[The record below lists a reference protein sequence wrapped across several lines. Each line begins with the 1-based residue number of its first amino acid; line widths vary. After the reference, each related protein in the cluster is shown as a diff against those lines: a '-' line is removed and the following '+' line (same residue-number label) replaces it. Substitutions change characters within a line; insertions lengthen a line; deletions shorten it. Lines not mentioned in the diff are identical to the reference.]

1 MRIIAPLVTQ
11 LHFHTR
17 AHRARVQLRAVLGAS
32 HIGAWV
38 GSIAML
44 CVVLVAQLTMLP
56 HRYTWY
62 AALVGVT
69 TLVWGGVWA
78 WRQRHAPIIWRQ
90 LDHAYDWYSSV
101 STAVDYAHRHAH
113 HPLAHAQYRTT
124 LALIDATPAR
134 QLAIGWHQI
143 WHGWVVWVIASGLLL
158 ALPTPFDAQLAA
170 RAEISRIAQQVA
182 NQIRTLPPIS
192 TPDAA
197 AQSARQLAAATDAQQ
212 LLAQLDV
219 TGQQLVT
226 NQRQIQTLATV
237 LNALQQTSDPARA
250 TQLLAHAA
258 TQLPTDVSAALA
270 DAHARAQA
278 GDNGAFAQLNAAL
291 VQQQQTNA
299 AWQRALAD
307 AKQQTQRVAQMSNPT
322 TANQQADANAAAA
335 SSSQQQPNPQP
346 SDASGATQS
355 QAASSQQRPDPQPS
369 DASGASQSQ
378 SGSATSAASDSAGN
392 GSGSSTPASAAVISL
407 YVPQLDATNVMQI
420 PAQGEYATGS
430 GDETLSSGGGL
441 AAPALQ
447 YTYPDVVAAA
457 SQRATRAIADAQVS
471 WSAQQTVTDY
481 FAVLQEQAP

>member
-1 MRIIAPLVTQ
+1 
-11 LHFHTR
+11 
-17 AHRARVQLRAVLGAS
+17 
-32 HIGAWV
+32 
-38 GSIAML
+38 ML
-44 CVVLVAQLTMLP
+44 CVVLIAQLTMLP

-101 STAVDYAHRHAH
+101 STAVDYAQRHAQ
-113 HPLAHAQYRTT
+113 HPLAQAQYRTT
-124 LALIDATPAR
+124 VALIDATPAR
-134 QLAIGWHQI
+134 QLVLGWHQI

-170 RAEISRIAQQVA
+170 QAEISRIAQQVA

-192 TPDAA
+192 TPDMAE
-197 AQSARQLAAATDAQQ
+197 QSARQLAAATDAQQ

-219 TGQQLVT
+219 TGQQLAT
-226 NQRQIQTLATV
+226 NQRQIHALATA
-237 LNALQQTSDPARA
+237 LKTLQQAPDPARA

-258 TQLPTDVSAALA
+258 TQLPADVSTALA

-278 GDNGAFAQLNAAL
+278 GDDGAFAQLNAAL
-291 VQQQQTNA
+291 AHQQQTNA
-299 AWQRALAD
+299 AWQRAVAD
-307 AKQQTQRVAQMSNPT
+307 AKQQTQRVAQKSHTT
-322 TANQQADANAAAA
+322 TANQQTDATAA
-335 SSSQQQPNPQP
+335 SSQQRPNPQP

-355 QAASSQQRPDPQPS
+355 QTASSQQRPNPQPS
-369 DASGASQSQ
+369 DASGATQSQ
-378 SGSATSAASDSAGN
+378 TGSDAPSAAADSAGN
-392 GSGSSTPASAAVISL
+392 GSGSSTPASAAVVSL
-407 YVPQLDATNVMQI
+407 FVPQLDATNVMQI
-420 PAQGEYATGS
+420 PAQAGNATGS
-430 GDETLSSGGGL
+430 GDEALSSGGGL

-447 YTYPDVVAAA
+447 YSYPDIVAAA
-457 SQRATRAIADAQVS
+457 SQHATRAIADAQVS